1 MNQIIEELMRKHGN
15 TSEYLAGGRERSIG
29 AILVDA
35 GRMSVEDAERALRLQ
50 KEEGIRF
57 GEAAVRLGFIAES
70 DIQFALSSQFD
81 YPCLLS
87 DEKDISSE
95 IIAAYKPFSPQVEA
109 LRAIRSQLM
118 LRWFDEDSEHR
129 TLAVVSP
136 AAGEG
141 RSYLAA
147 NLAVVCSQLGE
158 HTLLIDA
165 DMRKP
170 RQHELFKLE
179 NQVGLSS
186 ILAGR
191 AEVGAV
197 QRINAL
203 MDLSVLPAG
212 PTPPNP
218 QELLSRPMFP
228 RLLEECAREF
238 DVIIIDTPSGMAY
251 AEAQSI
257 AVRAGG
263 ALMVVRRN
271 QTRVSPLQAFSQKLV
286 DASVVIVGSVLN
298 EN

>member
-1 MNQIIEELMRKHGN
+1 MNLIIEELMRKHGI
-15 TSEYLAGGRERSIG
+15 SGGGEMRGSERSIG

-35 GRMSVEDAERALRLQ
+35 GRLSVEDAERVLRVQ
-50 KEEGIRF
+50 KEQGIRF
-57 GEAAVRLGFIAES
+57 GQAAVQLGLVEEA
-70 DIQFALSSQFD
+70 DIQFALSRQFE

-87 DEKDISSE
+87 DEKDVSE
-95 IIAAYKPFSPQVEA
+95 ELIAAYKPFSSQVEA

-118 LRWFDEDSEHR
+118 LRWFAEDSEHK

-136 AAGEG
+136 QAGEG

-179 NQVGLSS
+179 NRVGLSS

-197 QRINAL
+197 RRINAL
-203 MDLSVLPAG
+203 IDLSILPAG

-238 DVIIIDTPSGMAY
+238 DVIIIDTPAGNAY
-251 AEAQSI
+251 AEAQGI

-263 ALMVVRRN
+263 ALMVARRN
-271 QTRVSPLQAFSQKLV
+271 KTRIRALRAFGQLLNH
-286 DASVVIVGSVLN
+286 ASVKVVGSVLN
-298 EN
+298 EF

>member
-1 MNQIIEELMRKHGN
+1 MDLTIGQLVKQYGQSGQRSVG
-15 TSEYLAGGRERSIG
+15 SERSIG

-35 GRMSVEDAERALRLQ
+35 GRMSLEEAERALRLQ
-50 KEEGIRF
+50 KEEGMRF
-57 GEAAVRLGFIAES
+57 GEAAIHLGLVSEA
-70 DIQFALSSQFD
+70 DIQFALSQQFE

-87 DEKDISSE
+87 DEKDVSPE
-95 IIAAYKPFSPQVEA
+95 IVAAYKPFSPQVES

-118 LRWFDEDSEHR
+118 LRWFSDDNEHK

-136 AAGEG
+136 GPGEG

-179 NQVGLSS
+179 NQTGLSS

-191 AEVGAV
+191 GELDAIRRV
-197 QRINAL
+197 NAL

-212 PTPPNP
+212 PIPPNP
-218 QELLSRPMFP
+218 QELLARPMFAS
-228 RLLEECAREF
+228 LLDELAREF
-238 DVIIIDTPSGMAY
+238 DVVIIDTPAGLPY
-251 AEAQSI
+251 AEAQTI

-263 ALMVVRRN
+263 ALLVARRDLTRIRPLRTFAN
-271 QTRVSPLQAFSQKLV
+271 QLADS
-286 DASVVIVGSVLN
+286 SVAVVGSVLN
-298 EN
+298 DN